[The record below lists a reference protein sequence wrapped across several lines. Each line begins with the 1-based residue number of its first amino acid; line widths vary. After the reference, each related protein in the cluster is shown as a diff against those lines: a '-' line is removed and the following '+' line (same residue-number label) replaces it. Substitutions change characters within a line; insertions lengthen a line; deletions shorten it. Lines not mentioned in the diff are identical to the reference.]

1 MNLALYIRHDKL
13 WQDERYL
20 WLEDALN
27 AHPEQFSTYRLDPD
41 GELREDTDW
50 VLSIGGDGTFLSA
63 ATKVGEREIPILGI
77 NLGRIGFLSENS
89 PKDAIEKLLAGAYS
103 IEERSLLKVEA
114 PSVDISW
121 PYALNEVGVLRKGAA
136 VLGVDVKVDGVK
148 LPTYWADGLLVATSS
163 GSTAYSLSV
172 GGPIVM
178 PQAKVWILSP
188 VAPHNLNMRP
198 LVIPDG
204 SSLQLSFSAREDS
217 LRLSLDNR
225 YYLLDAGAKIQVS
238 KAPFMLKRVRLDGS
252 NFFGALTDKLHWG
265 DDLRNSKD
273 N

>member
-1 MNLALYIRHDKL
+1 
-13 WQDERYL
+13 
-20 WLEDALN
+20 
-27 AHPEQFSTYRLDPD
+27 
-41 GELREDTDW
+41 
-50 VLSIGGDGTFLSA
+50 
-63 ATKVGEREIPILGI
+63 
-77 NLGRIGFLSENS
+77 
-89 PKDAIEKLLAGAYS
+89 
-103 IEERSLLKVEA
+103 
-114 PSVDISW
+114 
-121 PYALNEVGVLRKGAA
+121 
-136 VLGVDVKVDGVK
+136 
-148 LPTYWADGLLVATSS
+148 
-163 GSTAYSLSV
+163 
-172 GGPIVM
+172 M

-204 SSLQLSFSAREDS
+204 SSLQVSFCAREDS